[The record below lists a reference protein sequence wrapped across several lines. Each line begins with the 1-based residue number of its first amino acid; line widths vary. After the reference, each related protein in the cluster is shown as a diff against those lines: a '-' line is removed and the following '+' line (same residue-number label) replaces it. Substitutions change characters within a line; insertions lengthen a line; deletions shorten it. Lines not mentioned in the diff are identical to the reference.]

1 MSADFYMTRLF
12 PLVGSKI
19 VGLVRG
25 GDDSYGDGEDF
36 GLEIQKPDG
45 SRHALWILRDDEGNG
60 PGSFSLEPME

>member
-1 MSADFYMTRLF
+1 MSADFYLKQLR

-25 GDDSYGDGEDF
+25 GEDAGDGEDF

-45 SRHALWILRDDEGNG
+45 TRHALWILRDDEGNG
-60 PGSFSLEPME
+60 PGSFSLESMG